1 MELPRAMGTLI
12 RITRLSEKPK
22 RSWKMKRKIKYTS
35 ELPRLLYTFFISHND
50 TAAAPSF
57 SKFARSIGATL
68 DEVEEFR
75 AHEEFERAYR
85 ECNEIRRDYL
95 IDQALTK
102 QFDPSLVKFL
112 LTAEFGMGEKEERC
126 DTGLDVTLTVISD
139 NDSEA

>member
-1 MELPRAMGTLI
+1 
-12 RITRLSEKPK
+12 
-22 RSWKMKRKIKYTS
+22 MKKKYRYES
-35 ELPRLLYTFFISHND
+35 ELPGRMYRFFIS
-50 TAAAPSF
+50 AADDGNLPSF

-112 LTAEFGMGEKEERC
+112 LTTEFGLGEKEERC

>member
-1 MELPRAMGTLI
+1 MV
-12 RITRLSEKPK
+12 LSMRRVSGAQGSAQTAKGEN
-22 RSWKMKRKIKYTS
+22 MKRRTKYTKDM
-35 ELPRLLYTFFISHND
+35 PRLLYTSFISHSD
-50 TAAAPSF
+50 KRTAPSF

-68 DEVEEFR
+68 SEVEGFR
-75 AHEEFERAYR
+75 ENEEFERAYR

-139 NDSEA
+139 TDGEA